1 MMSKGHVHRDPI
13 LVDAEEYE
21 AAILEVLDVI
31 GGGDV
36 REKLDA
42 FRRFARI
49 FSKTGDWTYEQKV
62 QASRYL
68 AKRGRIEHTDWE
80 DVIKAMERF
89 DTQEMQQNPGGD
101 RGNSSERRPVNAAL
115 H

>member
-1 MMSKGHVHRDPI
+1 MMSKSHVHRDPI

-31 GGGDV
+31 DGGDFQQ
-36 REKLDA
+36 KLDA

-49 FSKTGDWTYEQKV
+49 FSETGDWTYEQKV